1 MKKGFTLIELLVV
14 VLIIGILSSVALPQ
28 YTKAV
33 HRARATEAWTIGKS
47 VRTAQDVY
55 FMANNEYASDMEDL
69 DIQIPEMK
77 YWDIE
82 EFSVNGSDYWSLAL
96 TGKGAINNM
105 DIRIDGGAGILTN
118 IRCFGEEN
126 LCKIM
131 LPCAVPIGSHNGS
144 YCEF

>member
-47 VRTAQDVY
+47 VRTAQDVF

-82 EFSVNGSDYWSLAL
+82 EFFVRGSYWGLVLS
-96 TGKGAINNM
+96 GKGAINNI
-105 DIRIDGGAGILTN
+105 DIRIDGDSSVH
-118 IRCFGEEN
+118 IRCFGDEN

-131 LPCAVPIGSHNGS
+131 LPCAVPIGSSIGS